1 MPVNIPN
8 PTELGLK
15 VFLLRSKHT
24 LDSCRIVA
32 KDKRQCW
39 RKFTTQYFAGLKPLR
54 ADWTIQEAK
63 ER

>member
-1 MPVNIPN
+1 VNIPN

-24 LDSCRIVA
+24 ADSCQIVA
-32 KDKRQCW
+32 KDKRSAWQ
-39 RKFTTQYFAGLKPLR
+39 KFSTQYFAGLKPLR
-54 ADWTIQEAK
+54 SDWTIQEVK